1 MSSSTNY
8 EIRAILDSRTD
19 PDTSDALEFVGTFGV
34 WQDLS
39 STKSWSITVND
50 ALAVGDYLQDI
61 SFEIRNK
68 TTQEIVA
75 TTSGDF
81 LLSINVPAEP
91 TPPPSST
98 TTEGPFY
105 ITTSGSEHRWIV
117 TSGAAY
123 IYWDGVTIVSSG
135 LGMSATSYTAP
146 DGAIYTRGAVA
157 QTHQYFTGYYVSKTT
172 TTTTPPPTPT
182 PQPEPEPEPEPSGP
196 PYIPP
201 PTNPENPTPD
211 V

>member
-1 MSSSTNY
+1 MSSSADY

-50 ALAVGDYLQDI
+50 TLVVGDYLQDI

-81 LLSINVPAEP
+81 LLGINVPAEP
-91 TPPPSST
+91 TPPPPST

-105 ITTSGSEHRWIV
+105 ITTSGADYRWV
-117 TSGAAY
+117 VASGNAY
-123 IYWDGVTIVSSG
+123 IYWNGVTIVDSG
-135 LGMSATSYTAP
+135 LAMAATSYTAP
-146 DGAIYTRGAVA
+146 DGAVYTRGSVA

-172 TTTTPPPTPT
+172 TTTTPLPP
-182 PQPEPEPEPEPSGP
+182 PQPEPEPEPEPFP
-196 PYIPP
+196 TPP
-201 PTNPENPTPD
+201 PTNPANPTPD

>member
-1 MSSSTNY
+1 MASSADY

-19 PDTSDALEFVGTFGV
+19 PDTSDSLEFVGTFGV

-39 STKSWSITVND
+39 SSKSWSITVND

-68 TTQEIVA
+68 ATQEIVA

-91 TPPPSST
+91 TPPPTST

-105 ITTSGSEHRWIV
+105 ITTSGAEYRWIV
-117 TSGAAY
+117 ASNGTT
-123 IYWDGVTIVSSG
+123 IYWNGVTIASG
-135 LGMSATSYTAP
+135 LAMNITSYTAP
-146 DGAIYTRGAVA
+146 DGAVYTRGSVA
-157 QTHQYFTGYYVSKTT
+157 QTHQFFTGYQISKTT
-172 TTTTPPPTPT
+172 TTTTPPPTP
-182 PQPEPEPEPEPSGP
+182 QPEPEPEPEPFP
-196 PYIPP
+196 TPP
-201 PTNPENPTPD
+201 PTNPANPTPD